1 MSLRPQS
8 PLKIGV
14 AGLGAV
20 GMPVARW
27 LDGGADKHNLTL
39 TGVSAG
45 NKERAKQRVT
55 DFNTPP
61 SVLTLKHLVK
71 VSDVLVEGL
80 PPDIF
85 EELAEP
91 VVAQGKTLIVM
102 TLTSLMKR
110 LDLIDTAKETG
121 ATIIAASGALVGF
134 DAIRAAAK
142 GTLHSVVMKTR
153 KPPNGL
159 KKAPFVIEQGIDM
172 DNLTKSICLYKG
184 TVRDAAAK
192 FPANVNVAVALALA
206 GFGLDRTEY
215 EIWADPEVTRNIHSI
230 SVDGDAVNL
239 KLEIANVPSEENP
252 ATGKITALS
261 AIATLER
268 LVSPFTV
275 GT

>member
-239 KLEIANVPSEENP
+239 NLEIANVPSEENP